1 MIVIWHQIFMIDN
14 NQSAQ
19 YRPQLTADGSFT
31 FFSETFG
38 ETFHSDQGARLEAE
52 LKFVKPL
59 QLEYL
64 ASQLDSIKI
73 LDVCYGLGYNTVA
86 ALTAI
91 WQINPHC
98 QIQLIALEL
107 DLQVPQQAIAH
118 QLLDTWPSSIQAL
131 LKELIEKQ
139 TINSKNLQANLLLG
153 DARQTLAQVKEKQFL
168 ADAIFLDPFS
178 PKNCPQLWSLE
189 FIGLLKQC
197 LAPHGQIATYSCAA
211 SVRQA
216 FLQNNFY
223 IGPTLPVGRRS
234 PGTIA
239 NLTGQGLSPLS
250 AEEQEHLQTKAAI
263 IYRDPHL
270 SDNQEM
276 IMARRQIEQQTS
288 QLEPTSRWKKRWCQ
302 SHS

>member
-1 MIVIWHQIFMIDN
+1 MIDN
-14 NQSAQ
+14 YQSSQ
-19 YRPQLTADGSFT
+19 YTPQLTADGSFT

-64 ASQLDSIKI
+64 ASQLTIIKI
-73 LDVCYGLGYNTVA
+73 LDVCYGLGYNTAA

-107 DLQVPQQAIAH
+107 DPQVPLQAIAH
-118 QLLDTWPSSIQAL
+118 QLLNSWPLSIQVL
-131 LKELIEKQ
+131 LQELIEKQ
-139 TINSKNLQANLLLG
+139 TINTKNFQANLLLG
-153 DARQTLAQVKEKQFL
+153 DARQTLAQLKEKQFF

-178 PKNCPQLWSLE
+178 PKTCPQLWSLE
-189 FIGLLKQC
+189 FIGLLKQS

-263 IYRDPHL
+263 VYRDPHL
-270 SDNQEM
+270 SDNQET

-288 QLEPTSRWKKRWCQ
+288 QLEPTSHWKKRWSR

>member
-1 MIVIWHQIFMIDN
+1 MIDN
-14 NQSAQ
+14 YQSSQ
-19 YRPQLTADGSFT
+19 YTPQLTADGSFT

-64 ASQLDSIKI
+64 ASQLDHIKI
-73 LDVCYGLGYNTVA
+73 LDVCYGLGYNTAA
-86 ALTAI
+86 ALKAI

-107 DLQVPQQAIAH
+107 DPLVPQQAIAH
-118 QLLDTWPSSIQAL
+118 ELLNDWPSSIQIL
-131 LKELIEKQ
+131 LKELIKKQ

-153 DARQTLAQVKEKQFL
+153 DARQTLAQVKEKQFF

-216 FLQNNFY
+216 FLQNKFY

-250 AEEQEHLQTKAAI
+250 AEELEHLHTKAAI
-263 IYRDPHL
+263 VYRDPL
-270 SDNQEM
+270 LFDSKE
-276 IMARRQIEQQTS
+276 IIIARRQIEQQNS
-288 QLEPTSRWKKRWCQ
+288 QLTPTSHWKKRWSQ
-302 SHS
+302 NHN